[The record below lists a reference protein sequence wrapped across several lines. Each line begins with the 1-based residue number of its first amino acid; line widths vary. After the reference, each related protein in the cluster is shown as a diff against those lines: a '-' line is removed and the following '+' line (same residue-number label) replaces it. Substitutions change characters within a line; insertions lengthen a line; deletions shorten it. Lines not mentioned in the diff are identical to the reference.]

1 MHKKLTKAQLRKAID
16 DAFGDEGI
24 FITEVAP
31 GIFRVGMGK
40 GNPPVYT
47 GRDGVLAIN
56 KGMWKE
62 FERQYGK
69 SEDKL

>member
-1 MHKKLTKAQLRKAID
+1 MYKKITEVQLRKAID
-16 DAFGDEGI
+16 DAFGNEDI
-24 FITEVAP
+24 FVTQVNP
-31 GIFRVGMGK
+31 NLFRVGMGK

-47 GRDGVLAIN
+47 GREGVLALN
-56 KGMWKE
+56 KAMREE